1 MSKKNIAVVYGGDSS
16 EIVVSQNSAKGV
28 MSFIDAVKYNAIPV
42 LITRKKWVA
51 RIDGQ
56 DYPICKDDFSCTVK
70 DKKINFDCAYVT
82 IHGTPG
88 EDGKLQGYFDII
100 GMPYTT
106 CGVLPAS
113 LTFNKFACN
122 SYLKGFGLKVADS
135 VLVLKGNDFDVEQII
150 EKLGLPCF
158 VKPNAGGSSF
168 GISKAKT
175 IADVAPAI
183 HKAFA
188 ESDEVIIEQFVQ
200 GNEFTCGLYKT
211 NKGETIFPITEVI
224 PANEF
229 FDFEAKYTPE
239 KVQEITP
246 ARLPGETADRIRKV
260 TSLVYD
266 ILGCKGIVRVDYIL
280 SGNNIFL
287 LEVNTVPGM
296 TPTSFIPQQIAAA
309 GLDIKAVFTDVIES
323 SLGVVASD

>member
-16 EIVVSQNSAKGV
+16 EIVVSRNSAKGV
-28 MSFIDAVKYNAIPV
+28 TSFIDSTKYNAIPV
-42 LITRKKWVA
+42 LITRNKWVA
-51 RIDGQ
+51 EIDGQ
-56 DYPICKDDFSCTVK
+56 EYPICKDDFSFTVNN
-70 DKKINFDCAYVT
+70 KKISFDCAYVT

-88 EDGKLQGYFDII
+88 EDGKLQGYFDMI
-100 GMPYTT
+100 GMSYTT
-106 CGVLPAS
+106 CGVLAAS

-135 VLVLKGNDFDVEQII
+135 VLVRKGNDFDVEQIV

-175 IADVAPAI
+175 IAEVAPAI
-183 HKAFA
+183 HKAFE

-211 NKGETIFPITEVI
+211 GGGESIFPITEVI

-229 FDFEAKYTPE
+229 FDFEAKYTPS

-246 ARLPGETADRIRKV
+246 ARLPQETTERIKKI
-260 TSLVYD
+260 TSMVYD

-280 SGNNIFL
+280 SGNNIYL

-309 GLDIKAVFTDVIES
+309 GLDIKTVFSDIIES
-323 SLGVVASD
+323 SILG

>member
-1 MSKKNIAVVYGGDSS
+1 MNKKNIAIVYGGDSS
-16 EIVVSQNSAKGV
+16 EIVVSRNSAKGV
-28 MSFIDAVKYNAIPV
+28 KSFIDSTKYNSFPV
-42 LITRKKWVA
+42 LITRNKWVA
-51 RIDGQ
+51 EIDGQ
-56 DYPICKDDFSCTVK
+56 EYPICKDDFSFTLK
-70 DKKINFDCAYVT
+70 EKKISFDCAYVT

-113 LTFNKFACN
+113 LTFNKFVCN

-135 VLVLKGNDFDVEQII
+135 VLVRKGNDFDAEQIVQ
-150 EKLGLPCF
+150 KLGLPCF

-175 IADVAPAI
+175 IAEIEPAV
-183 HKAFA
+183 HKAFE

-211 NKGETIFPITEVI
+211 RGGETIFPITEVI
-224 PANEF
+224 SANEF
-229 FDFEAKYTPE
+229 FDFEAKYTPS

-246 ARLPGETADRIRKV
+246 ARLPEETTERIKKI
-260 TSLVYD
+260 TSMIYD
-266 ILGCKGIVRVDYIL
+266 ILDCKGLVRVDYIL

-309 GLDIKAVFTDVIES
+309 GLDIKAVFTDIIES
-323 SLGVVASD
+323 SIGE